1 VKEYLQSTAPLPKQ
15 FRHTGLS
22 FPSMAIAFGIE
33 MEVAEVPIKTKV
45 EHKQERHWRLDVDN

>member
-1 VKEYLQSTAPLPKQ
+1 
-15 FRHTGLS
+15 
-22 FPSMAIAFGIE
+22 MAIAFGIE